1 VLKDANN
8 AGFSSQIRTEK
19 STRILSVG
27 IKYSVRDLIS
37 DIISVD
43 VREAATWIT
52 QVKYDTI
59 LIENMKRK
67 RD

>member
-1 VLKDANN
+1 VLKDTNN